1 MEKGM
6 QLQRGLSQRHVNLIS
21 LGGIIGSSYFLGTG
35 LLLNQ
40 MGPGAFLAYLLGGI
54 ITYLTMACLAELT
67 IGLGQK
73 GSFILFA
80 NKLISPSFA
89 TAVGWSYW
97 ISWIVFVP
105 SECVAAGIIMH
116 AFSPVLSVF
125 QYAAIFGMI
134 ITLINL
140 LHVKFFGEVEFWLA
154 MIKIFLLASFSIL
167 AIAIYFGFAG
177 TGPLPAYDQNFFNI
191 STLFPS
197 GIVIVLI
204 NMVILISNFQGSEI
218 IGLSA
223 AESKNPQVAIPA
235 SLKKI
240 AIRIALLYLVPTFL
254 LGLIFPWQK
263 AGLAHSV
270 FSEALEAFGF
280 LKFGHVFSV
289 LIIAGAISS
298 ANSGLYATI
307 RSLYALGTQGFAPKK
322 ITILNKNGT
331 PIYATF
337 FTLAMMWVM
346 LLTAYLFKAHNVYAN
361 LLAISGFTGSICWIS
376 ICWSQ
381 LRYRR
386 KKHKTP
392 HYQIPGYP
400 YLTHLAIWLQLIC
413 LAVVVLSPSL
423 RPSFYFGAPCVIIP
437 MLLYKWYHKTKTA

>member
-1 MEKGM
+1 M

-105 SECVAAGIIMH
+105 SECVAAGIIMN
-116 AFSPVLSVF
+116 AFSPILSVF

-154 MIKIFLLASFSIL
+154 MIKIFLLASFSVL

-177 TGPLPAYDQNFFNI
+177 TGTLPVYDKEFFDF

-223 AESKNPQVAIPA
+223 AESKNPEVAIPS

-270 FSEALEAFGF
+270 FSEALESFGF
-280 LKFGHVFSV
+280 LKFGHLFSV

-346 LLTAYLFKAHNVYAN
+346 LLAAYLFKAHNVYAN

-386 KKHKTP
+386 TKHKTP

-400 YLTHLAIWLQLIC
+400 YLTHASIWLQLIC
-413 LAVVVLSPSL
+413 LAVVVLSPAL
-423 RPSFYFGAPCVIIP
+423 RPSFYFGAPCVILP
-437 MLLYKWYHKTKTA
+437 MLLYKWYHKTRNKNA